1 MIRHLSCRQHGDVEN
16 ETIRIVPNMGQYEI
30 LVEFPIWDIYIYVC
44 NGSTYNHRTY
54 KMYVIETYQHSLLDY
69 EYHDSTYCGI

>member
-30 LVEFPIWDIYIYVC
+30 LAEFPIWDIYMCVTVVHIIIGHIKC
-44 NGSTYNHRTY
+44 MS
-54 KMYVIETYQHSLLDY
+54 
-69 EYHDSTYCGI
+69 